1 MSWLRANLYAILLVA
16 KAVLLTLAYAKGRSD
31 ATAKRNTEDMENY
44 HDTRKRIDQVV
55 RDHDSADSAE
65 WLRERG
71 KRK

>member
-1 MSWLRANLYAILLVA
+1 MSWLRANLYAILLAA
-16 KAVLLTLAYAKGRSD
+16 KAVLLTLAYAKGRGD

-55 RDHDSADSAE
+55 RDSDGSDVD

>member
-1 MSWLRANLYAILLVA
+1 MIWLRKNLYAILLAA
-16 KAVLLTLAYAKGRSD
+16 KALLLALTYAKGRSD

-44 HDTRKRIDQVV
+44 HDTRKRIDQVA
-55 RDHDSADSAE
+55 RDHDGADSAE

>member
-1 MSWLRANLYAILLVA
+1 MIWIRKNLYAILLAA

-31 ATAKRNTEDMENY
+31 ATAKRDTQDLEDY
-44 HDTRKRIDQVV
+44 HGTRKRIDQVV
-55 RDHDSADSAE
+55 RDHDQSDSVE

>member
-1 MSWLRANLYAILLVA
+1 MIWLRKNLYAILLAA

-55 RDHDSADSAE
+55 RDHDQSDSVE

>member
-1 MSWLRANLYAILLVA
+1 MIWLRTNLYAILLAA
-16 KAVLLTLAYAKGRSD
+16 KAVLLTLVYAKGRSD
-31 ATAKRNTEDMENY
+31 ATAKRNTEDMEDY

-55 RDHDSADSAE
+55 RDHDQSDSAE

>member
-1 MSWLRANLYAILLVA
+1 MIWLRKNLYAILLAA

-31 ATAKRNTEDMENY
+31 ATAKRDTEDLEDY
-44 HDTRKRIDQVV
+44 HDTRTRIDQIA
-55 RDHDSADSAE
+55 RDGDTESQRE

>member
-1 MSWLRANLYAILLVA
+1 MSWLRANLYAILLAA